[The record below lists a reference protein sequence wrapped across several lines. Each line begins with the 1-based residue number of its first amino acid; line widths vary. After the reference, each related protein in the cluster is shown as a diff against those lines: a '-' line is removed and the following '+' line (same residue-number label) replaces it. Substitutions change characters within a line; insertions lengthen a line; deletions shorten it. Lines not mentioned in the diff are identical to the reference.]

1 MIGDKCM
8 PELQWKQPVFTYSA
22 FGPFTKYRKRNKKF
36 IYLEYLY
43 RNELDKACFAH
54 EAAYS
59 YFKYLAK
66 KTISDKILN
75 DQIYE
80 IAINRKYD

>member
-1 MIGDKCM
+1 M
-8 PELQWKQPVFTYSA
+8 QWKQPVFTYSA
-22 FGPFTKYRKRNKKF
+22 FGPFTKHRKRNTKF
-36 IYLEYLY
+36 RETSYLEYLY
-43 RNELDKACFAH
+43 RNELDNACFAH

-59 YFKYLAK
+59 YCKYLAK

>member
-1 MIGDKCM
+1 M

-22 FGPFTKYRKRNKKF
+22 FGPFTKHRKRNKK
-36 IYLEYLY
+36 IRETSYLEYLY

-59 YFKYLAK
+59 YCKYLAK